1 MIYEWNA
8 EWHDCK
14 ALWKFVHQIRCKT
27 RGVCQIFIVH
37 SKTAATMTS
46 LSTLGHAERS
56 RWSAF
61 NLQQVL
67 CDDVGEQ
74 PESCT
79 KSLEC
84 CSLDFRNKYADS
96 IILLGRSLCV
106 PQRRS
111 RLASAPSSSERCYLQ
126 RRSSNETTSVQH
138 NDLFIRNPQV
148 LLFEEGGPGHSTFL
162 SLTSSAPSTTTC
174 VTDAIGL
181 QSRMTSTPAMSS
193 WMLHQTPACIH
204 AWSSCRT
211 I

>member
-1 MIYEWNA
+1 
-8 EWHDCK
+8 
-14 ALWKFVHQIRCKT
+14 
-27 RGVCQIFIVH
+27 
-37 SKTAATMTS
+37 MTS

-96 IILLGRSLCV
+96 IILLGRSSCA

-138 NDLFIRNPQV
+138 NDLFIRNHHV
-148 LLFEEGGPGHSTFL
+148 LPFEDGPGHATFL
-162 SLTSSAPSTTTC
+162 TDIFRAFNDHMRHRRHWTSESHDLNAGDVIMDVAPNTCLHPCVVFMQDNLNWTWTANWLVRMLSLSNYRLVWRP
-174 VTDAIGL
+174 V
-181 QSRMTSTPAMSS
+181 
-193 WMLHQTPACIH
+193 
-204 AWSSCRT
+204 
-211 I
+211 